1 MNRPIRRVGA
11 AVGVLLLA
19 LFLNLNVVQV
29 YRADSYRN
37 NPGNL
42 RIVLDQYGRQR
53 GRILVE
59 DVAGD
64 VIVAKS
70 VTTDDRLKYRRSY
83 PLGPEYAPLTGF
95 DSLVYATTGMERAA
109 APLLSGDDNRLFT
122 TRLSDLLTGRDP
134 RGGDVRLTINAKA
147 QDAAFKAMGKRI
159 GAVVAINPRTGAILA
174 AVSTPSYDPNLLSS
188 HSVTTMRSNY
198 LKLNRDPDHPL
209 LNRAFDQLYPP
220 GSVFKIVDTA
230 AALTHGRAPSA
241 ELSAPTR
248 LLLPGTRT
256 YLNNYAGE
264 SCGRGGRISLD
275 EALTIS
281 CNTAF
286 ANLALSLGTSS
297 IRSQAALFGI
307 DDQAQSVPLN
317 VAASTVGEVPDR
329 AALAQ
334 TAIGQ
339 RNVRITPLQAA
350 AMVAAVA
357 NNGVLMKPYLIDQ
370 ETAPNLSVLDTT
382 QPQKQSTAL
391 TAARNAQL
399 VTMLEHVVGRGT
411 GRPAQLPRVTVAGKT
426 GTADTGLKTAAGK
439 AQAPDAWFAGFAPAA
454 APRIAVAVIVENGG
468 ASNNEVTG
476 GRVAAPIAAAVMKA
490 YLDSGPK

>member
-11 AVGVLLLA
+11 AIGVLLLA
-19 LFLNLNVVQV
+19 LFINLNYVQV
-29 YRADSYRN
+29 YKADSYRN

-53 GRILVE
+53 GRILVQ

-70 VTTDDRLKYRRSY
+70 VKTGDRLKYQRSY
-83 PLGPEYAPLTGF
+83 PLGPEYAPLTGY
-95 DSLVYATTGMERAA
+95 DSLLYGTTGMERAA
-109 APLLSGDDNRLFT
+109 APLLSGDDSRLFT
-122 TRLSDLLTGRDP
+122 ARLSDLLTGRDP

-147 QDAAFKAMGKRI
+147 QAAAYQAMGKRV
-159 GAVVAINPRTGAILA
+159 GAVVAINPKTGAILA
-174 AVSTPSYDPNLLSS
+174 AVSTPSYDPNPLSS
-188 HSVTTMRSNY
+188 HSVAAIRSDY
-198 LKLNRDPDHPL
+198 LKLDRAPDSPL

-230 AALTHGRAPSA
+230 AALTHGRTPGTV
-241 ELSAPTR
+241 LSAPTR
-248 LLLPGTRT
+248 LRLPGTTT

-264 SCGRGGRISLD
+264 SCGRSGRITLD

-286 ANLALSLGTSS
+286 AKLTLALGTST
-297 IRSQAALFGI
+297 IRSQAARFGI

-317 VAASTVGEVPDR
+317 VAASTVGEVPDQ

-357 NNGVLMKPYLIDQ
+357 NNGVLMKPYLVD
-370 ETAPNLSVLDTT
+370 EESAPNLSVLGTT
-382 QPQKQSTAL
+382 QPQQQSTAL
-391 TAARNAQL
+391 TAAQNAQL
-399 VTMLEHVVGRGT
+399 VTMLEHVVSRGT
-411 GRPAQLPRVTVAGKT
+411 GRPAQVPGVTVAGKT
-426 GTADTGLKTAAGK
+426 GTADTGLKTAAGR
-439 AQAPDAWFAGFAPAA
+439 AQAPDAWFAGFAPAT

-468 ASNNEVTG
+468 TSNNEVTG
-476 GRVAAPIAAAVMKA
+476 GKVAAPIAAAVIKA
-490 YLDSGPK
+490 YLDSVPR